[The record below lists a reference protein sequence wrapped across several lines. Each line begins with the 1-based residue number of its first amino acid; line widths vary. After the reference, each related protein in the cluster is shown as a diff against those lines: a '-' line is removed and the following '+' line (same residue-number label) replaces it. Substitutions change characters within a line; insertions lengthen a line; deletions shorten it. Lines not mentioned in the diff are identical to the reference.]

1 MSSDFDDIRPVSA
14 PNTGPDPRISAPTAP
29 ATGVDPRTAY
39 QTPDPPAQADVRD
52 FDPAP
57 DAGSDPAFTYDGMQA
72 TPAADGD
79 AVQGHRIATPDN
91 PTDVRDLD
99 PAPRATTG
107 GGNDSG
113 RLQVMSAGGGSGG
126 VQTNGMSG
134 VQDPAAL
141 NRAGQASTE
150 MAGVVQNH
158 GHVGSDERMW
168 GAVGALSGDLWG
180 GQLGVELSKTMESWD
195 RQATKLKKLCQEIGT
210 RCTTTAGNYT
220 RTESANEQEMNAVR
234 SSLSDFN

>member
-1 MSSDFDDIRPVSA
+1 MSSDFDDIRPISA

-29 ATGVDPRTAY
+29 NTGPDPRTGY
-39 QTPDPPAQADVRD
+39 QMPDPPTQADVRD

-57 DAGSDPAFTYDGMQA
+57 G
-72 TPAADGD
+72 
-79 AVQGHRIATPDN
+79 
-91 PTDVRDLD
+91 
-99 PAPRATTG
+99 ATTG
-107 GGNDSG
+107 GGHDSG
-113 RLQVMSAGGGSGG
+113 DIQFMSAGGGSGG

-134 VQDPAAL
+134 VRDPAAL

-150 MAGVVQNH
+150 MASVVQSH
-158 GHVGSDERMW
+158 GHVGSDDRMW
-168 GAVGALSGDLWG
+168 GGVGALSGDLWG
-180 GQLGVELSKTMESWD
+180 GQLGAELSKTMESWD
-195 RQATKLKKLCQEIGT
+195 KQATKLKKLCQEIGT

>member
-1 MSSDFDDIRPVSA
+1 MAGIPSATGVAVSSDFDDIRPVSA
-14 PNTGPDPRISAPTAP
+14 PNTGVDPRISVPTAP

-39 QTPDPPAQADVRD
+39 RMSASPARA
-52 FDPAP
+52 
-57 DAGSDPAFTYDGMQA
+57 
-72 TPAADGD
+72 
-79 AVQGHRIATPDN
+79 
-91 PTDVRDLD
+91 DVRDLD

-107 GGNDSG
+107 GGHDG
-113 RLQVMSAGGGSGG
+113 GDIRLMSAGGGAGG

-150 MAGVVQNH
+150 MASVVRSH

-195 RQATKLKKLCQEIGT
+195 RQATKLQKLCQEIGT

>member
-1 MSSDFDDIRPVSA
+1 M
-14 PNTGPDPRISAPTAP
+14 
-29 ATGVDPRTAY
+29 DPRTAY
-39 QTPDPPAQADVRD
+39 QMPDPPARV
-52 FDPAP
+52 
-57 DAGSDPAFTYDGMQA
+57 
-72 TPAADGD
+72 
-79 AVQGHRIATPDN
+79 
-91 PTDVRDLD
+91 DVRDLD

-107 GGNDSG
+107 GGHDSG
-113 RLQVMSAGGGSGG
+113 GIQVMSAGGDSGG

-141 NRAGQASTE
+141 NRAGQGANE
-150 MAGVVQNH
+150 MASVVQSH
-158 GHVGSDERMW
+158 GHVGDDERMW

-180 GQLGVELSKTMESWD
+180 GQLGVELSRTMESWD
-195 RQATKLKKLCQEIGT
+195 RQATRLKKLCQEIGT